1 MNKNDILKRIHEDW
15 MALILRGDTPQQ
27 TEDTFEA
34 LIEGGATLL
43 EVPFTT
49 PGASDVIAHLRAKH
63 GDRIVVSAG
72 TVTTAEQARMA
83 IESGAQGIVSP
94 NLYPRVVE
102 VAVEAG
108 VVSAPGCFTPTEI
121 ADALRMGADLIKLFP
136 CSIVGPRYIMYML
149 GPFPGTRI
157 MPAGSIDIDNMQAY
171 YDEGAFAG
179 VAGVTTE
186 MRLLDAVKA
195 GRFQEITERVRL
207 WTARVKEMT
216 ARGSRQ

>member
-1 MNKNDILKRIHEDW
+1 MNKDDILKRTHEDW
-15 MALILRGDTPQQ
+15 MVLILRGDTPQQ

-49 PGASDVIAHLRAKH
+49 PGACDVIARLRAKH

-72 TVTTAEQARMA
+72 TVTTADQARMA

-102 VAVEAG
+102 VAVASG

-121 ADALRMGADLIKLFP
+121 ADAVRLGADLIKLFP
-136 CSIVGPRYIMYML
+136 CSMVGPRYIMYML

-195 GRFQEITERVRL
+195 GRFQEITERARL
-207 WTARVKEMT
+207 WTARVREMT
-216 ARGSRQ
+216 VRGNRQ